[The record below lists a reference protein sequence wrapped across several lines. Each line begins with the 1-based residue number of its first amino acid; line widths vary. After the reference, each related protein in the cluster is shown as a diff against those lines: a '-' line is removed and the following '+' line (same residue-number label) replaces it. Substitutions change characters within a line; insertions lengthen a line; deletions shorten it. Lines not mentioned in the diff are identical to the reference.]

1 MFMHGNATGQTQGL
15 KLGGGGGGGVTLP
28 ICAVINL
35 EWAVIKAKLGSVKN

>member
-15 KLGGGGGGGVTLP
+15 KLGGGNTAHLCSDKP
-28 ICAVINL
+28 I

>member
-15 KLGGGGGGGVTLP
+15 KLGGGGVTLP